1 MYNNM
6 ISKFSDILG
15 MIGGCRKYAWML
27 LMIGT
32 LTFVVGC
39 GKKTQAADAPQE
51 DKHAKQLLQGIWLNE
66 DDEDVAFRVLG
77 DTIYYPD
84 SSSQPVAFAVYADT
98 LVMRGASDVRYSIVK
113 LAAHLFEFKNQSG
126 DLIKLVK
133 TADKSYLR
141 SFEHQKNVELNQK
154 TLIKRDTIVS
164 HGDDKYHLWVQVDE
178 VYYDNIVNLNVFHG
192 AQKLFSRDFKKQD
205 FSKNVPTAFLEQAV
219 FSDLV
224 FEEIDSAG
232 IHYLAVLAQPNSSI
246 SYQVRVTISFAGHL
260 KIETVG
266 E

>member
-1 MYNNM
+1 MN
-6 ISKFSDILG
+6 
-15 MIGGCRKYAWML
+15 
-27 LMIGT
+27 
-32 LTFVVGC
+32 
-39 GKKTQAADAPQE
+39 
-51 DKHAKQLLQGIWLNE
+51 
-66 DDEDVAFRVLG
+66 DDG
-77 DTIYYPD
+77 
-84 SSSQPVAFAVYADT
+84 
-98 LVMRGASDVRYSIVK
+98 
-113 LAAHLFEFKNQSG
+113 
-126 DLIKLVK
+126 
-133 TADKSYLR
+133 
-141 SFEHQKNVELNQK
+141 
-154 TLIKRDTIVS
+154 
-164 HGDDKYHLWVQVDE
+164 VQVDE

-205 FSKNVPTAFLEQAV
+205 FSKNVPAAFLEQAV